1 MKTVNRGKLLKDA
14 QAGLLEGK
22 VIIAPDPMRD
32 SITTPRMNWLPVR
45 VKKGYGDFVD
55 GYLNLLELDFK
66 SHTGHASEDEH
77 GIIHLHVHSNSS
89 MELRYKAIPPKWAKK
104 PEPIPPV
111 QVEIWYW
118 RDTKYLAG
126 NVPTALELQRD
137 YAVMWRGTQAGVIN
151 VDRLFSDVNQH
162 PENYFSQA
170 DVKQKLQPHPHTSM
184 SVGDIIVV
192 NGRKFLCQFHGWKEI

>member
-1 MKTVNRGKLLKDA
+1 
-14 QAGLLEGK
+14 
-22 VIIAPDPMRD
+22 
-32 SITTPRMNWLPVR
+32 
-45 VKKGYGDFVD
+45 
-55 GYLNLLELDFK
+55 
-66 SHTGHASEDEH
+66 
-77 GIIHLHVHSNSS
+77 